1 MVDTEATAHGAK
13 MLYRREK
20 TWAQSV
26 VLFACNFSGS
36 SQAPT
41 ISITL
46 CLMLFDVKA
55 KDRKGREKC
64 LAGVKKIQYSWVKNG
79 NKINNNS
86 NKITA

>member
-20 TWAQSV
+20 LGLK
-26 VLFACNFSGS
+26 VLFSSLAIFSGS

-46 CLMLFDVKA
+46 CLILFDVKA